1 MKVLIDTNLL
11 VRLDDQ
17 AHATHAEAVAA
28 IGVLKANGHECVLV
42 PQVLYEYWVV
52 ATRPIQ
58 VNGLGMDIALAEQAI
73 DEWMALFR
81 VLLDERGIF
90 VRWKSLVATY
100 QVRGKTAHD
109 TRLVAAMQRHGVSS
123 LLTFNGPDFARFQA
137 IQVYSPAEILGGRLT
152 I

>member
-52 ATRPIQ
+52 AGWP
-58 VNGLGMDIALAEQAI
+58 
-73 DEWMALFR
+73 
-81 VLLDERGIF
+81 
-90 VRWKSLVATY
+90 
-100 QVRGKTAHD
+100 
-109 TRLVAAMQRHGVSS
+109 RHCS
-123 LLTFNGPDFARFQA
+123 
-137 IQVYSPAEILGGRLT
+137 E
-152 I
+152 